1 MIYYI
6 SLLLIE
12 QFSYLNIFKYLTFRA
27 SGAFITSILISFLV
41 GPKLIQYFKV
51 KQKLGQ
57 PIRDDGPKWQIEAK
71 KGTPTMG
78 GVLILIGLLLTSES
92 ENNT

>member
-6 SLLLIE
+6 SLLFID

-41 GPKLIQYFKV
+41 GPKLIEYFKNYRKRGCYFV
-51 KQKLGQ
+51 KRFQLYKFKRNYQ
-57 PIRDDGPKWQIEAK
+57 EDYK
-71 KGTPTMG
+71 
-78 GVLILIGLLLTSES
+78 
-92 ENNT
+92 

>member
-1 MIYYI
+1 M
-6 SLLLIE
+6 
-12 QFSYLNIFKYLTFRA
+12 
-27 SGAFITSILISFLV
+27 
-41 GPKLIQYFKV
+41 

-78 GVLILIGLLLTSES
+78 GTLILFSLTISILLWTDVSNLYV
-92 ENNT
+92 